1 MMTNVSMKRR
11 ASPFALRWAVLCVGV
26 LTIGAAAGSASA
38 GDCPGNPAALGTSRT
53 LVVDPSEH
61 PRIGTMQYGET
72 LPLEDHEVVLTFDDG
87 PLPRYSNQI
96 LDILASQC
104 VKATFFT
111 IGRMAHDYPEG
122 VRRLRDAGHT
132 IGTHTESHPL
142 YMKRLPIERARQEID
157 EGIAD
162 VTAAAG
168 DPGAVAPFFRI
179 PGLSRAETAEDY
191 IASLG
196 VQTWSADF
204 LADDWREISSA
215 RVADLAIK
223 RLEAKGKGILLLH
236 DIHERT
242 VQALPRILQEMKARG
257 YRIVQVVPATPERP
271 KTPTE
276 AQQWQLHPTSE
287 TVAIS
292 HWPKIPSFSFAN
304 TDMLPVQVVSESEL
318 RDRLVALPETFDRS
332 RRLARGAIPLP
343 QQSPWPRQPPI
354 QAADNTLALPVP
366 AQGLFEIPENN
377 SVAVKALTP
386 NAVTPLSHRVQ
397 LAPASSGTNRA
408 VPGSVRVAAGSG
420 APNHTPARRHQSVTI
435 LATHNSTIR
444 VRNSRS
450 I

>member
-1 MMTNVSMKRR
+1 MMNVSMRR
-11 ASPFALRWAVLCVGV
+11 RSPLALRWTMLCVSVLAIGV
-26 LTIGAAAGSASA
+26 AAGSASA
-38 GDCPGNPAALGTSRT
+38 EDCPGNPTALGTSRT
-53 LVVDPSEH
+53 LVVDPREH

-87 PLPRYSNQI
+87 PIPRYSNQI

-111 IGRMAHDYPEG
+111 IGQMAHDHPDG

-157 EGIAD
+157 QGIAD

-168 DPGAVAPFFRI
+168 DPSAVAPFFRI
-179 PGLSRAETAEDY
+179 PGLSRAESAEDY
-191 IASLG
+191 VTSLG

-215 RVADLAIK
+215 RVAELAIK

-242 VQALPRILQEMKARG
+242 VEALPTILREMKARG
-257 YRIVQVVPATPERP
+257 YRIVQVVAATPERP
-271 KTPTE
+271 KTETE
-276 AQQWQLHPTSE
+276 AQQWQLHPTLE
-287 TVAIS
+287 NVPIA
-292 HWPKIPSFSFAN
+292 HWPKVPSFNFAN
-304 TDMLPVQVVSESEL
+304 ADTLPVQMVSEAEL
-318 RDRLVALPETFDRS
+318 RDRLVALSETFDHS
-332 RRLARGAIPLP
+332 RRSAHGAIPLP
-343 QQSPWPRQPPI
+343 PQAPWPRQLPI
-354 QAADNTLALPVP
+354 RAADNTLALPVP

-377 SVAVKALTP
+377 SVPIEALTP
-386 NAVTPLSHRVQ
+386 PSHRVEH
-397 LAPASSGTNRA
+397 AP
-408 VPGSVRVAAGSG
+408 AAGSVHVQALAG
-420 APNHTPARRHQSVTI
+420 SAAPARRHQSVTI